1 MDMQNEK
8 SVLTPKE
15 INARNQHRET
25 AYVHTMETEKRHE
38 LLFVDY
44 GVNFS
49 FFRTI
54 AYLMAHPEGAAPSQI
69 ADELLILRQSMTNI
83 VDTMEGRGL
92 VERLADPKDRRRIR
106 VRLLPQGQSLGAELL
121 AVEEDYIRRISKYIS
136 NEERASY
143 HELEQKMY
151 EAKMAA
157 LSEILAER
165 KA

>member
-1 MDMQNEK
+1 M
-8 SVLTPKE
+8 S
-15 INARNQHRET
+15 
-25 AYVHTMETEKRHE
+25 
-38 LLFVDY
+38 
-44 GVNFS
+44 
-49 FFRTI
+49 
-54 AYLMAHPEGAAPSQI
+54 
-69 ADELLILRQSMTNI
+69 
-83 VDTMEGRGL
+83 
-92 VERLADPKDRRRIR
+92 KDNWH
-106 VRLLPQGQSLGAELL
+106 GGGAELL